1 MAQLTL
7 RDLDLALQALR
18 EGRFVLLHDSTA
30 RENEV
35 DMVAAAELVTPEH
48 VRIMRSDAGGL
59 LCVALSRTIGERLG
73 LVSMI
78 EILRSAAKEYPVLG
92 YLNEAEAPYGGR
104 PAFSITVNHRRTFTG
119 VTDLDRALTIAELA
133 KLSKRAL
140 ADGVDCQEEFAK
152 QFSAPGHV
160 HILLEAQRSLAERRG
175 HTELSLYLC
184 KLAGLTPAAAVCEM
198 LDGKTHRALNGYDAQ
213 AYAHSQSIPV
223 IEEKQVVASF
233 LAHEESN

>member
-1 MAQLTL
+1 MTELALS
-7 RDLDLALQALR
+7 DLDAALQALR

-35 DMVAAAELVTPEH
+35 DMVVAAEMVTPEH

-59 LCVALSRTIGERLG
+59 LCVALGRTVGERLG
-73 LVSMI
+73 LVPMH
-78 EILRSAAKEYPVLG
+78 EILRSAAKNYPVLG
-92 YLNEAEAPYGGR
+92 YLDEVEAPYGGR

-133 KLSKRAL
+133 KLCKIAL
-140 ADGVDCQEEFAK
+140 ADGVDCQDEFAK

-184 KLAGLTPAAAVCEM
+184 KLAGLTPAAAICEM
-198 LDGKTHRALNGYDAQ
+198 LDGKTHKALRAYDAL
-213 AYAHSQSIPV
+213 AYAHSESIPV

-233 LAHEESN
+233 LAHEKCN